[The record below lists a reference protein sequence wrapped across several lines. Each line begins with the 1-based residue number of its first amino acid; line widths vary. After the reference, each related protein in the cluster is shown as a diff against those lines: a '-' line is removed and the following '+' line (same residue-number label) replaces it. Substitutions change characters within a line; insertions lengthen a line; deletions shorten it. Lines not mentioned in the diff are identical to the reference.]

1 MHKRKANKLQE
12 RKIRGIIQRGSYYDR
27 CKGEVVSK
35 VTRLDIISQLKEPIE
50 IHVIPDLEKGE
61 VLLDSRGKGSLQR

>member
-12 RKIRGIIQRGSYYDR
+12 RKIRGIIQRGSYCDKYT
-27 CKGEVVSK
+27 GEVISK
-35 VTRLDIISQLKEPIE
+35 VTRLDIIGQLKEPVE
-50 IHVIPDLEKGE
+50 IHTVPDLEKGE